1 MLSMT
6 ISNSAE
12 NARETAR
19 HGDGKFGEQHHDEA
33 TEVYLAQPRPS
44 MSAGDLS
51 NLDLFYKKVVAAA
64 KRTDDEGRREFVAQL
79 RTFEGSLTATLFEV
93 AKGDATR
100 IVKDRFPDA
109 EELELEEIQK
119 PGDPLRYGA
128 KNIRDRDGIR
138 LWSRE
143 TANTLTND
151 GEYDFIEDL
160 DSACFDLNQRGKLTL
175 SKGNVGFTRPGV
187 KLF

>member
-1 MLSMT
+1 MT

-12 NARETAR
+12 NARENAR
-19 HGDGKFGEQHHDEA
+19 HGDGKFGEQHRDEA
-33 TEVYLAQPRPS
+33 AVTLQQPKPS
-44 MSAGDLS
+44 LSAGELS

-64 KRTDDEGRREFVAQL
+64 KRTDEDGHREFVAQL
-79 RTFEGSLTATLFEV
+79 RTFEGSLAATLFEV

-100 IVKDRFPDA
+100 VVKDRFPDA
-109 EELELEEIQK
+109 EELELEEIQQ
-119 PGDPLRYGA
+119 PGENLRYRA
-128 KNIRDRDGIR
+128 KNIRDRDGLR

-143 TANTLTND
+143 KVEALTDD

-160 DSACFDLNQRGKLTL
+160 DDACHDLNRLGELTL
-175 SKGNVGFTRPGV
+175 PKGNVGVIRPGV